1 MIPLRPDPTTP
12 RHTPTLGRVSQI
24 TSIHQRIPRLAA
36 LVLSVGLIATA
47 CGVDS
52 GITTIDAQPTPID
65 PILTTLP
72 VDDGD
77 TTPANEATTTN
88 DTTPGVPPATTD
100 APPATSPPPT
110 APASTLPPII
120 EPVLNVDIEL
130 AAVVNVDDDKPPR
143 DYDDFVAVALTD
155 IARWWN
161 EQYPAVYGVP
171 FEPLAGGVYAGYPER
186 ESALPGCG
194 NPATT
199 VYEDLRQFV
208 AFYCEFGDFMIY
220 DDDSVEVLRPLSEE
234 FGPAVMGIVL
244 AHEYGHAIQS
254 RNGGLDRSLPT
265 IITEQQADCFAG
277 AWTGQ
282 AYGGESPL
290 LRLGDRDIRAGLI
303 AMLSVRDPVGT
314 DQFVP
319 GGHGS
324 AFDRVGAFQEGFV
337 QGAARCAELLDVPL
351 PLMPNAF
358 RSVPDQVLGGNAPY
372 DCEELRD
379 LGASDETIA
388 NCTPAPT
395 FLADDL
401 NDFWA
406 TAVGD
411 FPPLSVN
418 PVNDIG
424 SNSCEQITVLAEEVV
439 VCSGA
444 GTVVYEEPA
453 VLDLYREFG
462 DFTLGY
468 LYGIA
473 WAEIAQQRS
482 ASVPTGEQRALLS
495 DCYTGAWVRDITPDV
510 DGRTPRGQDTDGDG
524 FQDLGI
530 SSSPGDLD
538 EAIRMAI
545 MQGDDGA
552 NVDAVGSPFEKIAA
566 FRVGVLGGLSAC
578 DAEIG

>member
-1 MIPLRPDPTTP
+1 MTKGADPTTL
-12 RHTPTLGRVSQI
+12 RHARTLGVVSPI
-24 TSIHQRIPRLAA
+24 SSVRRRIPRLVTL
-36 LVLSVGLIATA
+36 LVSVGLFTAA

-52 GITTIDAQPTPID
+52 GIRTIDAEPTP
-65 PILTTLP
+65 TSTLE
-72 VDDGD
+72 
-77 TTPANEATTTN
+77 PAQATTTDDSGATQGD
-88 DTTPGVPPATTD
+88 DTPPPTN

-110 APASTLPPII
+110 APASTLPPIV
-120 EPVLNVDIEL
+120 EPELKADIEL
-130 AAVVNVDDDKPPR
+130 ADVVDVDDGKPER
-143 DYDDFVAVALTD
+143 DYDRFVAVALTD

-161 EQYPAVYGVP
+161 EQYPAVYGIP

-186 ESALPGCG
+186 ESELPGCG
-194 NPATT
+194 NALTT
-199 VYEDLRQFV
+199 EYDELQQFV
-208 AFYCEFGDFMIY
+208 AFYCEFGDFIVY
-220 DDDSVEVLRPLSEE
+220 DDDSVDVLRPLAEE
-234 FGPAVMGIVL
+234 FGPAVLGIVL

-254 RNGGLDRSLPT
+254 RNGGLDRPLPT
-265 IITEQQADCFAG
+265 ITTEQQADCFAG

-282 AYGGESPL
+282 AYAGESPL

-337 QGAARCAELLDVPL
+337 QGPARCAELLDEPL

-358 RSVPDQVLGGNAPY
+358 QPGSLDQALGGNAPY
-372 DCEELRD
+372 NCEELRD
-379 LGASDETIA
+379 LGASEQAIA
-388 NCTPAPT
+388 DCTPAPA

-401 NDFWA
+401 NDFWV
-406 TAVGD
+406 TASGD
-411 FPPLSVN
+411 FLPLSVD
-418 PVNDIG
+418 PLNDIT
-424 SNSCEQITVLAEEVV
+424 SHSCQQITILAEEVL
-439 VCSGA
+439 VCPET

-468 LYGIA
+468 FYGIA
-473 WAEIAQQRS
+473 WAEIAQQRAAS
-482 ASVPTGEQRALLS
+482 ALSGEERALLS
-495 DCYTGAWVRDITPDV
+495 DCYTGAWVRDITPDSG
-510 DGRTPRGQDTDGDG
+510 GRTPRGQDTDGDG
-524 FQDLGI
+524 FQDSGI

-545 MQGDDGA
+545 LQGDDGA

-578 DAEIG
+578 DAQIG